1 MRVFRSAAL
10 VAAAALAMVG
20 SSGAAQADTPD
31 SGRPGF
37 VEYQGFPV
45 SFFEYGPDAG
55 GGPTVLMTGGWPG
68 DSSALAPIAEQLAAN
83 GFHVV
88 RWDMHGAGRTSHD
101 RRPGA
106 YSMEGLAGEF
116 EAVIDHTAAGRRV
129 HIFGDG
135 WGPFIGSQ
143 YNTTHPGR
151 IASMSVIGFPSADL
165 AGNALRRVPREK
177 PELIGQW
184 AAQLAVLSYLAG
196 IEIPVLPD
204 AAVRTGIPVQVLGV
218 LAKLMAPGMPD
229 GAMQTNT
236 DDDVDGLER
245 YRQAMWPHLTEPR
258 YDYIDIPTL
267 QVFYPTDDI
276 LETPVLID
284 GLEAR
289 TPHLDL
295 RYVPGNHFSVL
306 GGDNARQILAA
317 ATESIRAAD

>member
-1 MRVFRSAAL
+1 MRLFRSTAL
-10 VAAAALAMVG
+10 LAVVALAVVG
-20 SSGAAQADTPD
+20 PAGSAQADPED

-45 SFFEYGPDAG
+45 SFFEYGPDGDA
-55 GGPTVLMTGGWPG
+55 PTVMMTGDWPG
-68 DSSALAPIAEQLAAN
+68 DSSLMVPMAEQLAAN

-106 YSMEGLAGEF
+106 YSMENLAGELG
-116 EAVIDHTAAGRRV
+116 AVLEQTAPGRRV

-143 YNTTHPGR
+143 YNTMHPGR

-177 PELIGQW
+177 PELTGQW
-184 AAQLAVLSYLAG
+184 AAQVAVLSYLAG

-204 AAVRTGIPVQVLGV
+204 AAVRTGIPVQLLGV
-218 LAKLMAPGMPD
+218 MAALMAPEMP
-229 GAMQTNT
+229 GGGLHTNV
-236 DDDVDGLER
+236 DDDADGLER
-245 YRQAMWPHLTEPR
+245 YRQAMWPHLTEPQ
-258 YDYIDIPTL
+258 YDYIDIPVL
-267 QVFYPTDDI
+267 QVFYPTDDF

-284 GLEAR
+284 GLESR

-306 GGDNARQILAA
+306 SGDNARQILAA
-317 ATESIRAAD
+317 AMESMRAAD